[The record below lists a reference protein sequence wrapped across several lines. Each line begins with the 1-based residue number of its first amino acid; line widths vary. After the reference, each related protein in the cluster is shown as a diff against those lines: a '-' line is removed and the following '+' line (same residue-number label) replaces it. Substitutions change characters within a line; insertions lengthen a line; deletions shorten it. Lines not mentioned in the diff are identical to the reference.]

1 MGDIEDWLKVGL
13 ERGYCTHVACL
24 THSKEDLYTYD
35 EADHL
40 LDGEDPCAF
49 AVRLLD
55 A

>member
-1 MGDIEDWLKVGL
+1 MNDVEDWLKVGI
-13 ERGYCTHVACL
+13 ERGYCTHLACL
-24 THSKEDLYTYD
+24 THAKEDLFTND
-35 EADHL
+35 EAEGL